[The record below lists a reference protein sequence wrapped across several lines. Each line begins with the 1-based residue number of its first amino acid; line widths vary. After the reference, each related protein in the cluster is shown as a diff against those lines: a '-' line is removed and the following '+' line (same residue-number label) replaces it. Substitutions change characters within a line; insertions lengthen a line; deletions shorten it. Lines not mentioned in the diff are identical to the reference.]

1 MSNIGE
7 ILREYR
13 ISECF
18 AYALVYSDESGL
30 SDEQSHQLHQFEREQ
45 MRLNFYQYSVQL
57 PTEDAESAEDTV
69 SGVCAISGLHDPHLL
84 MVRYYDAPNYIRSRP
99 LAEED
104 LSI

>member
-18 AYALVYSDESGL
+18 AYALVYSDESAL
-30 SDEQSHQLHQFEREQ
+30 SDEQSDQLHQFEREQ

-57 PTEDAESAEDTV
+57 PTEDAASAADTV
-69 SGVCAISGLHDPHLL
+69 SGVCAISGLHDPDLL
-84 MVRYYDAPNYIRSRP
+84 LVRYYSAPDFIRSRP

-104 LSI
+104 LSL

>member
-1 MSNIGE
+1 MNNLGE

-57 PTEDAESAEDTV
+57 PTEDAQSAEDTV
-69 SGVCAISGLHDPHLL
+69 SGVCAISGLHDPDLL
-84 MVRYYDAPNYIRSRP
+84 LVRYYDAPSFIRSRP

-104 LSI
+104 ISI